1 MDRALY
7 VAMTGATH
15 LMRAQTANSHN
26 LANASTIGFRAE
38 MESARSLPIEGA
50 IHASRVNAV
59 LEDSGWDPTQGH
71 LQTTGRNLDVA
82 LRGDG
87 FMAVQAPDGTE
98 AYTRNGSLRLT
109 PEGLLTTAS
118 GQPLLGD
125 NGPIAIPP
133 AESLTIGDDGT
144 ISIVPAGQPANT
156 LSVVGRI
163 RVVDA
168 QPGQLV
174 RGGDGLMRAADGVEL
189 LDKAGATL
197 IPGTLE
203 SSNVNTA
210 EAMVNMIELSRQFEL
225 QVKLIKAAEDN
236 ARQASSLSRI
246 SG

>member
-7 VAMTGATH
+7 VAMTGASH
-15 LMRAQTANSHN
+15 LMRAQTTNSHN
-26 LANASTIGFRAE
+26 LANAATTGFRAE
-38 MESARSLPIEGA
+38 LEGARSLPVEGGVY
-50 IHASRVNAV
+50 ASRVNAI
-59 LEDSGWDPTQGH
+59 LEDRGWDPSAGH
-71 LQTTGRNLDVA
+71 LQTTGRALDVA

-109 PEGLLTTAS
+109 PEGLLTTSS

-125 NGPIAIPP
+125 AGPIAVPP
-133 AESLTIGDDGT
+133 ADSLTIGDDGT
-144 ISIVPAGQPANT
+144 ISIVPAGQDANT

-168 QPGQLV
+168 QPRQLQ
-174 RGGDGLMRAADGVEL
+174 RGADGLMRAAPGADL

-225 QVKLIKAAEDN
+225 QVKIIKAAEEN
-236 ARQASSLSRI
+236 SQQAASLSRLR
-246 SG
+246 G